1 MNTRMNLYFKIV
13 TVYRLKRYPDIT
25 QNYRSSKRQP
35 HNAFEKCISLNHYFS
50 KKNDSSQPCVPKFQT
65 VLNSAFRPDG
75 LQPDCKDRQKVGSL
89 ERICC

>member
-50 KKNDSSQPCVPKFQT
+50 KKMIPHSPVFP
-65 VLNSAFRPDG
+65 NSK
-75 LQPDCKDRQKVGSL
+75 QS
-89 ERICC
+89 